1 MPAKNL
7 SGAHIPGSGANA
19 SELLNLNKEEA
30 IQFPDISDL
39 ASRLRFTPSNGH
51 IWLDDRR
58 MVLMHTRALG
68 VLRREMIEKL
78 GQDGARAILTRTGYE
93 AGAMDAEISNK
104 VRSKGKLLE
113 AFSVGPQLHALEG
126 IVLVEQVKCDID
138 VEKSKFYAEYL
149 WHHSFED
156 EIHIDE
162 FGIGAEP
169 VCWMQIGYASG
180 YASTFFGRP
189 IIYREVECRAMGHAH
204 CRIIGKP
211 AEEWDNPEV
220 DLKYLRAENFSESKN
235 VQKKQ
240 QPKNIIKTRSRYS
253 DEIRKANIVGASAGF
268 NAAYHK
274 LKRVAKT
281 NATVLFLGE
290 SGVGKGVFAKTLHQM
305 SDRSDKLLVSVNCAA
320 IPENLIEAE
329 LFGVEKGAYTG
340 ATESRPGRFE
350 RANGG
355 TLFLDE
361 IGTLTLSAQG
371 KILRALQEGEIER
384 IGDQKVRKVDV
395 RVIAATNTNLRA
407 AIQRQEFRE
416 DLFFRLNVF
425 PIRIPPL
432 RERKADLSLLLDR
445 FVWLYSTRHNKNIT
459 GFSERAIAALLS
471 YEWPGNIREMENL
484 VERGVILADDGGAI
498 DFQHI
503 FTSDE
508 TFDISAFRLN
518 ETGFLDPSSS
528 EMFGLEPNEAK
539 ENTSNSIQDFL
550 DRGTPM
556 RDIETQMVIEALKR
570 TKGNRSAAARMLG
583 ISRAQ
588 ILYRLSKIENKS

>member
-1 MPAKNL
+1 MPKKKIYNT
-7 SGAHIPGSGANA
+7 HTVGSDANV

-39 ASRLRFTPSNGH
+39 ASRLRFTPSDGH
-51 IWLDDRR
+51 IWLDERR

-78 GQDGARAILTRTGYE
+78 GQDGVRAILTRTGYE
-93 AGAMDAEISNK
+93 AGAMDAETSNK

-126 IVLVEQVKCDID
+126 IVLVEPVRCDINI
-138 VEKSKFYAEYL
+138 EKSEFYAEYL

-211 AEEWDNPEV
+211 AEEWDNPEI
-220 DLKYLRAENFSESKN
+220 DLKYLRAENFSEPEDTSK
-235 VQKKQ
+235 QPAKK
-240 QPKNIIKTRSRYS
+240 IFKTESRYS
-253 DEIRKANIVGASAGF
+253 KEIREANIVGASAGF

-305 SDRSDKLLVSVNCAA
+305 SDRSGQILVSVNCAA
-320 IPENLIEAE
+320 IPENLIESE

-384 IGDQKVRKVDV
+384 IGDQEIRKVDV
-395 RVIAATNTNLRA
+395 RVIAATNTNLRD
-407 AIQRQEFRE
+407 AIKRQEFRE

-445 FVWLYSTRHNKNIT
+445 FVWLYSTRHNKKIA

-484 VERGVILADDGGAI
+484 V
-498 DFQHI
+498 
-503 FTSDE
+503 
-508 TFDISAFRLN
+508 
-518 ETGFLDPSSS
+518 
-528 EMFGLEPNEAK
+528 
-539 ENTSNSIQDFL
+539 
-550 DRGTPM
+550 
-556 RDIETQMVIEALKR
+556 
-570 TKGNRSAAARMLG
+570 
-583 ISRAQ
+583 
-588 ILYRLSKIENKS
+588 